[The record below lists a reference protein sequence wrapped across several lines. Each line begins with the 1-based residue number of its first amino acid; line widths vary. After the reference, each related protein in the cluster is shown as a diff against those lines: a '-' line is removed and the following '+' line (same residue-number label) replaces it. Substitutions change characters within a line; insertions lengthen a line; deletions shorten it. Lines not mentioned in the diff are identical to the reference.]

1 MSNSVFIDCFT
12 LGPPVL
18 TGGRA
23 GSTLC
28 MARIPEHTPQKGI
41 NPVTELTQQL
51 GEVDER
57 AVYVQI

>member
-1 MSNSVFIDCFT
+1 M
-12 LGPPVL
+12 L